1 MIRILLSILFIQNF
15 RGGFLKK
22 QEGDDTY
29 VNDIPGII
37 LIAASVIATCSVM
50 IKIRRAKMQ
59 IEDAVFWVLFSFLLI
74 ILALFPPVLFFF
86 TGLLKM
92 QSPANLL
99 FLIIIFL
106 LFAKVFSMSV
116 KLSRTGRN
124 DQDADA
130 GDCAGKG
137 KRRREKIIPEGRETI
152 I

>member
-1 MIRILLSILFIQNF
+1 MSILF
-15 RGGFLKK
+15 RA
-22 QEGDDTY
+22 
-29 VNDIPGII
+29 I

-116 KLSRTGRN
+116 KLSRQEEMIKTLT
-124 DQDADA
+124 QEIAL
-130 GDCAGKG
+130 
-137 KRRREKIIPEGRETI
+137 EKEKEEEKK
-152 I
+152 